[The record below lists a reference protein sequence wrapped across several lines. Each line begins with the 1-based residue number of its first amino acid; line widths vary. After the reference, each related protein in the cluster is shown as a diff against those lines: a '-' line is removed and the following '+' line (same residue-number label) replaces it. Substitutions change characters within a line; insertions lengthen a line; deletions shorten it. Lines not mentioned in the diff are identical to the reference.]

1 MHEDRPEPPPSGDDA
16 GDSLSWALDRVSE
29 ILDDQAAQ
37 SGLLDIRNLVPPPE
51 ERRRAPRYSLEE
63 PAQVELESWAELL
76 ELYTKDISNNGIF
89 IRTDEPPPT
98 GTHVGVHLLL
108 PDGSGTIR
116 FQGEVVRIVN
126 PGPGAVAGF
135 GVQFY
140 GVTQEAKNTLQWII
154 AQARAVTERPAP
166 PPPPR
171 ANAPTPSYQVGKRPV
186 RRPPNR
192 YEREQAERKRL
203 RSILLE
209 LGARDDLSVLQ
220 LYGRPSLNEIDDA
233 FHRVARQWD
242 PTHLHRSTSP
252 EIVKLTKAI
261 HFRIQQ
267 AYHRARAAETLS
279 SAGFTNALSSLDQ
292 PRRK

>member
-1 MHEDRPEPPPSGDDA
+1 MPEDRPEPPPSGDALA

-89 IRTDEPPPT
+89 IRTEEPPET
-98 GTHVGVHLLL
+98 GSRVGVHLLL

-116 FQGEVVRIVN
+116 FQGEVVRIVRPA
-126 PGPGAVAGF
+126 PGVVAGF

-154 AQARAVTERPAP
+154 AQARAVTEQPAP
-166 PPPPR
+166 PQRP
-171 ANAPTPSYQVGKRPV
+171 AAAPTPSYQVGTRPV

-192 YEREQAERKRL
+192 YEREQAERRRL
-203 RSILLE
+203 RAILCE

-220 LYGRPSLNEIDDA
+220 LHGRPSLHEIDDA
-233 FHRVARQWD
+233 FYRASRQWD
-242 PTHLHRSTSP
+242 PARLGRDTSP
-252 EIVKLTKAI
+252 ELIRLNKAI

-279 SAGFTNALSSLDQ
+279 SAGFTNALSSIDD
-292 PRRK
+292 RRTK